1 MIRSLLTAGVILLSC
16 TMLLASQASSPS
28 GSPQQG
34 AAQPAAATP
43 IPSFQAYPTRPP
55 ADPAAVE
62 RGKNLFSVNCSF
74 CHGSAAK
81 GGEGGPNLV
90 RSEIV
95 LNDKRGELMATVVQ
109 NGRPE
114 RGMPKFDLTAAQIS
128 DIADFIHSFPVG
140 GRANRGLLTDPLVG
154 NAKAGES
161 FFNGAG
167 KCATCH
173 SVTGD
178 LAGVG
183 SKLDPRNLQAFFLTG
198 GTWRGGRPGN
208 APASVP
214 VPTVTVTLPN
224 SEKVEGQL
232 STIDDFSVSLTDASG
247 YFRTF
252 SLEAAGTKVEVH
264 NPVQAHMD
272 MWRSLTDAQIHDV
285 TAYLVT
291 LK

>member
-1 MIRSLLTAGVILLSC
+1 VNRFLLTAAAIFLSPS
-16 TMLLASQASSPS
+16 LFLASQAATPGTPS
-28 GSPQQG
+28 QG
-34 AAQPAAATP
+34 ANQPPAVAP

-55 ADPAAVE
+55 ADPAAIE
-62 RGKNLFSVNCSF
+62 RGKTLFSVDCSF

-95 LNDKRGELMATVVQ
+95 LNDKHGEMIATVVQ

-128 DIADFIHSFPVG
+128 DIADFIHSFSVG
-140 GRANRGLLTDPLVG
+140 GRANRGLLTDPVVG
-154 NAKAGES
+154 NAKAGET

-167 KCATCH
+167 KCSNCH

-178 LAGVG
+178 LAGIG
-183 SKLDPRNLQAFFLTG
+183 SRLDPRNLQADFLTG
-198 GTWRGGRPGN
+198 GTWRGGRPAN
-208 APASVP
+208 APAPAV

-224 SEKVEGQL
+224 NEKVEGRL
-232 STIDDFSVSLTDASG
+232 NSVDDFSVSLTDASG
-247 YFRTF
+247 DFRTF
-252 SLEAAGTKVEVH
+252 SLGAAGTRVEIH
-264 NPVQAHMD
+264 NPVQVHMD
-272 MWRSLTDAQIHDV
+272 MWRTLSDGEIHDL